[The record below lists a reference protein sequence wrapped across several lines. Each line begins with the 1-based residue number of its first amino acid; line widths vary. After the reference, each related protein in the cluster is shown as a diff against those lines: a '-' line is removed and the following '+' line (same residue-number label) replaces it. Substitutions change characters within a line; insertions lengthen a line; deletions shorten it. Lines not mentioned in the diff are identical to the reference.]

1 MEAFSAKMYYVLKS
15 AQGDFNQGNV
25 ARFGN
30 TAGKKCTCNAL
41 FSLCWSVV
49 GKASIWKSYDL
60 DKILIKG
67 NKIYQFLNKDDF
79 LNVNELSRTIKNYSN
94 SDIDINIELQNLH
107 ERIASQGQ
115 YFIKHTIIISDAYR
129 HGYLIL
135 VVISSFDKNGDLS
148 SSFLLDSNSRNDC
161 GITNRK
167 NGFPVLLQTPDLRYY
182 ATFNF

>member
-1 MEAFSAKMYYVLKS
+1 MLKS
-15 AQGDFNQGNV
+15 AQGDFNEGN
-25 ARFGN
+25 AALFGN

-49 GKASIWKSYDL
+49 GKVSIWKSYDV
-60 DKILIKG
+60 DNILIKG
-67 NKIYQFLNKDDF
+67 DKIYQFLNKDDF
-79 LNVNELSRTIKNYSN
+79 LNVNESSKTIESYSN
-94 SDIDINIELQNLH
+94 SNIDINIELQNLH

-129 HGYLIL
+129 QGYLIL

-148 SSFLLDSNSRNDC
+148 SSFLLDSNSRNDL
-161 GITNRK
+161 GITTRK
-167 NGFPVLLQTPDLRYY
+167 NGFPVLLQIPDLRYY